1 MFKKK
6 DAEFLRQTWF
16 PIFCQ
21 VLGLMSDSALENG
34 FGVGLGKMCND
45 QLKFF
50 MYLYLEFN

>member
-1 MFKKK
+1 
-6 DAEFLRQTWF
+6 
-16 PIFCQ
+16 
-21 VLGLMSDSALENG
+21 MSDSALENG